1 MLGWI
6 TGQNGD
12 GADDSRV
19 LEPPETPAPVFAIRA
34 FKSALFGT
42 PGAEDDADGER
53 NILRKTRP
61 VELPR
66 SKNEAPEPS
75 ADKLAPIDMPK
86 RKDSDNE
93 MPQPPPA
100 ASPTKSIL
108 VTPGTTSNRRKTVSF
123 GESVMD
129 NERKKD
135 EQASKATKLTPS
147 GNVSSQ
153 WTSTPLDGKNKARS
167 KLTQSLLDARN
178 NPSLDPPN
186 LDSSKPVKTPQG
198 TESATRDQLEDDP
211 EDVTISLDDP
221 RSQSGKYW
229 KAEFESYR
237 MRTNREIKKLI
248 QYRSVAKSYARKKDM
263 ESLRLAEKLREEE
276 AKVADMEQHVS
287 NLASTMVG
295 TGGDADKEKLIQ
307 DLTKQTALALQYK
320 HKVNR
325 LRKLLERHGVVGSDA
340 EQPDDDTVSE
350 KREEDLRK
358 TQQALDQA
366 NAKIEQLSLQQADM
380 ERLQNLARTFEEKA
394 ASLEKENTRL
404 KQSLTRVKQEMTKYE
419 GRRKEKEAKLKQREA
434 KLEAR
439 NQEYRGRLKAAAQE
453 RRDAEQS
460 FNEERKRMQERI
472 DALQGTITSLG
483 RFKTG
488 TSGAV
493 HTYSPTKR
501 LSGVEAYDFA
511 VEPQTAYVG
520 KQRELEEPG
529 SPSPASKR
537 DSRQMRSNAPNGV
550 PDRRR
555 LFKRPP
561 MDHDDEDPII
571 TLEGSPSKYLAY
583 HSDARR
589 TKAAEAVPPSSP
601 PDFFPTEYRSRVS
614 PQKVQYDQPSRRV
627 LPSPRPTMI
636 NFSASPDKPED
647 HGRHNTHRSRQ
658 SRHRTNNLPPV
669 LHTVSAEPAL
679 LDNGRTLSL
688 ASVKRDA
695 MSPERIAAAQARL
708 QQRKHESRKGEELL
722 GKENMKAYVN

>member
-1 MLGWI
+1 MKKIKRMIL
-6 TGQNGD
+6 T

-53 NILRKTRP
+53 TMLRKTRP

-66 SKNEAPEPS
+66 SQNETQKPSTQKSAAIDVPKQKEP
-75 ADKLAPIDMPK
+75 
-86 RKDSDNE
+86 DNE
-93 MPQPPPA
+93 IPQPPPT

-178 NPSLDPPN
+178 NPSLDPPK
-186 LDSSKPVKTPQG
+186 LESKPVKSPK
-198 TESATRDQLEDDP
+198 ATDSVARDQQEEDP
-211 EDVTISLDDP
+211 EDVTINLDDP

-237 MRTNREIKKLI
+237 MKTNREIKKLI
-248 QYRSVAKSYARKKDM
+248 QYRSVAKSYARKKDA
-263 ESLRLAEKLREEE
+263 EALRLAEKLREEE
-276 AKVADMEQHVS
+276 AKVADMERHVS

-295 TGGDADKEKLIQ
+295 TGGDADKEKLVQ

-325 LRKLLERHGVVGSDA
+325 LRKLLERHGVIGSDA
-340 EQPDDDTVSE
+340 EQPDDETISE
-350 KREEDLRK
+350 RREDDLRK
-358 TQQALDQA
+358 TKQALEQA
-366 NAKIEQLSLQQADM
+366 NAKIEQLLLQQTDL
-380 ERLQNLARTFEEKA
+380 ERLQDLARASEQKA
-394 ASLEKENTRL
+394 ASLEKENATL
-404 KQSLTRVKQEMTKYE
+404 KQSLSRVKQEMTKYE

-439 NQEYRGRLKAAAQE
+439 NQEYRERLKTAAQE

-460 FNEERKRMQERI
+460 FSEERKRMQEHI

-483 RFKTG
+483 LSKTG
-488 TSGAV
+488 GA
-493 HTYSPTKR
+493 HAHSPAKR
-501 LSGVEAYDFA
+501 LSGVETYDFA
-511 VEPQTAYVG
+511 LEPQNGYSSR
-520 KQRELEEPG
+520 QRELEEPG

-537 DSRQMRSNAPNGV
+537 DSRQMRRNAPDV

-555 LFKRPP
+555 LSKRPP
-561 MDHDDEDPII
+561 MDDNDEDPII

-583 HSDARR
+583 HSDSRR
-589 TKAAEAVPPSSP
+589 TNAVGAVPPSSP
-601 PDFFPTEYRSRVS
+601 PDIFPAEYRSHVS

-627 LPSPRPTMI
+627 LPSPRPKMI
-636 NFSASPDKPED
+636 NFSASPEKPED
-647 HGRHNTHRSRQ
+647 HARHSTHRSRQ
-658 SRHRTNNLPPV
+658 SRHRTSNLPPI
-669 LHTVSAEPAL
+669 LHTVSGESAL
-679 LDNGRTLSL
+679 LDNGRTGSL
-688 ASVKRDA
+688 ASVKRDS
-695 MSPERIAAAQARL
+695 MSAERLAAAQARL
-708 QQRKHESRKGEELL
+708 QQRKHETRKGQEIL
-722 GKENMKAYVN
+722 GKENVRAYYN

>member
-12 GADDSRV
+12 RADDSRV

-42 PGAEDDADGER
+42 PGAEDDTEGER
-53 NILRKTRP
+53 NTLRKTRP
-61 VELPR
+61 AELPR
-66 SKNEAPEPS
+66 SKNEGPKPS

-93 MPQPPPA
+93 MSQPPPA

-135 EQASKATKLTPS
+135 DQASKAFKLTPS

-186 LDSSKPVKTPQG
+186 LESSRSVKTHHE
-198 TESATRDQLEDDP
+198 TESPTKDQLEDDP
-211 EDVTISLDDP
+211 EDVTINLDDP

-276 AKVADMEQHVS
+276 AKVAEMEQHVS

-295 TGGDADKEKLIQ
+295 TGGAADKEKLIQ

-340 EQPDDDTVSE
+340 EQPDDDAVSE

-380 ERLQNLARTFEEKA
+380 ERLQNLARTLEEKA
-394 ASLEKENTRL
+394 VSLEKENTTL

-483 RFKTG
+483 RSKTG

-501 LSGVEAYDFA
+501 HSGIEAYDFA
-511 VEPQTAYVG
+511 VEPQTAYLS

-537 DSRQMRSNAPNGV
+537 DSRQMRRNAPNGV

-555 LFKRPP
+555 LSKRPP
-561 MDHDDEDPII
+561 MDHEDEDPII

-589 TKAAEAVPPSSP
+589 TKAVDTVPPSSP
-601 PDFFPTEYRSRVS
+601 PDFFSTEYRSHVS

-636 NFSASPDKPED
+636 NFSASPDKTED
-647 HGRHNTHRSRQ
+647 QGRHNTHRSRQ

-669 LHTVSAEPAL
+669 LHTVSAQPAL

-695 MSPERIAAAQARL
+695 MSPERLAAAQARI

-722 GKENMKAYVN
+722 GKENIKAYVN

>member
-42 PGAEDDADGER
+42 PGAEEDADGER
-53 NILRKTRP
+53 TMLRKTRP

-66 SKNEAPEPS
+66 SQKEAQKPS
-75 ADKLAPIDMPK
+75 IEKLAAIDVPK
-86 RKDSDNE
+86 QKDPDNE
-93 MPQPPPA
+93 IPQPPPA

-153 WTSTPLDGKNKARS
+153 WASTPLDGKNKGRS

-178 NPSLDPPN
+178 NPSLDPPK
-186 LDSSKPVKTPQG
+186 LESKPVKSPK
-198 TESATRDQLEDDP
+198 ATDSVARDQQEEDP
-211 EDVTISLDDP
+211 EDVTINLDDP

-237 MRTNREIKKLI
+237 VKTNREIKKLI
-248 QYRSVAKSYARKKDM
+248 QYRSVAKSYARKKDA
-263 ESLRLAEKLREEE
+263 ESLRLAEKLKEEE
-276 AKVADMEQHVS
+276 AKVADMERHVS

-295 TGGDADKEKLIQ
+295 TKGDADKEKLVQ

-340 EQPDDDTVSE
+340 EQQDDDTISE
-350 KREEDLRK
+350 RREEDLRK
-358 TQQALDQA
+358 TKQALDQA
-366 NAKIEQLSLQQADM
+366 NAKIEQLSLQNTDL
-380 ERLQNLARTFEEKA
+380 ERLQDLARASEQKA
-394 ASLEKENTRL
+394 ASLEKENATL
-404 KQSLTRVKQEMTKYE
+404 KQSLSRVKQEMTKYE

-439 NQEYRGRLKAAAQE
+439 NQEYRERLKAANQE

-460 FNEERKRMQERI
+460 FSEERQRMQEHI

-483 RFKTG
+483 LSKTG
-488 TSGAV
+488 TGAA
-493 HTYSPTKR
+493 HAYSPAKR
-501 LSGVEAYDFA
+501 FSGVETYDFA
-511 VEPQTAYVG
+511 LEPQNGYASR
-520 KQRELEEPG
+520 QRELEEPG

-537 DSRQMRSNAPNGV
+537 DSRQMRRNATDAV

-555 LFKRPP
+555 LSKRPP
-561 MDHDDEDPII
+561 MDDNDEDPII

-583 HSDARR
+583 HSDSRR
-589 TKAAEAVPPSSP
+589 TKAVGAVPPSSP
-601 PDFFPTEYRSRVS
+601 PDIFPSEYRSHVS

-636 NFSASPDKPED
+636 NFSASPEKSED
-647 HGRHNTHRSRQ
+647 HARHTTHRSRQ
-658 SRHRTNNLPPV
+658 TRHRTSNLPPI
-669 LHTVSAEPAL
+669 LHTVPAEPAL
-679 LDNGRTLSL
+679 LDNGRTGSL
-688 ASVKRDA
+688 ASVKRNA
-695 MSPERIAAAQARL
+695 MSPERLAAAQARL
-708 QQRKHESRKGEELL
+708 QQRKHEGRKSQEIL
-722 GKENMKAYVN
+722 GKENMRAYFN